1 MYSFNPYDISAASS
15 GGYTLSMVLILEG
28 RSEHFAYFWRKKLAS
43 LKVNLRFE
51 TSVNLNKCLEQ
62 IKLPITPHTCAT
74 IHRLLSSKN
83 TIIPRFCPREHK
95 RTQPISVS
103 WPLILNTYEDVT
115 PNRGKKTHLII
126 KCVSMIIAL
135 RRNNEEKENVRIRI
149 PKMRTMRIHFC
160 VYYIIVIC
168 LR

>member
-1 MYSFNPYDISAASS
+1 MK
-15 GGYTLSMVLILEG
+15 
-28 RSEHFAYFWRKKLAS
+28 KKLVS

-135 RRNNEEKENVRIRI
+135 RRNNEEKEKCPNQDSKNANHEDTLLCLLHNCDLSALNSI
-149 PKMRTMRIHFC
+149 PTIDYTLVLYNRMTRN
-160 VYYIIVIC
+160 
-168 LR
+168 